1 MRATD
6 ELGSRTRFPRG
17 PQKFRVAYI
26 LPRSDELQMPRAAFF
41 PYITLCVGLLTGCW
55 EGISRQ
61 VLATVLSVRGEV
73 VYASQERNDFRTID
87 PDTTLGV
94 GSLVRTAD
102 RAGLDIALLPG
113 VLLQVSGNSEFKI
126 EELTLVKD
134 GDETQGGMLNRMA
147 RIQFNKG
154 KINVY
159 FEQPDGATGR
169 LTIITDRVT
178 LNAKP
183 GCLFQIQTDK
193 SRTRLTCVLGEVY
206 ASQGNRAA
214 SVINQGFFQEWPS
227 ERPTPASAANDARGQ
242 IETTD
247 ALKAER
253 ELRELPLP
261 PRNRRPF

>member
-1 MRATD
+1 
-6 ELGSRTRFPRG
+6 
-17 PQKFRVAYI
+17 
-26 LPRSDELQMPRAAFF
+26 MPRAAFF
-41 PYITLCVGLLTGCW
+41 SYIALCVGLLTGCW

-73 VYASQERNDFRTID
+73 VYGSQEKNDFRTID

-94 GSLVRTAD
+94 GSLVRTSD
-102 RAGLDIALLPG
+102 RAVLAIALLPG
-113 VLLQVSGNSEFKI
+113 VLLQVSDNSEFKI

-134 GDETQGGMLNRMA
+134 GDETQGGMRNRTA

-154 KINVY
+154 KINVC
-159 FEQPDGATGR
+159 FEQPDGVTGQF
-169 LTIITDRVT
+169 TIITDRVT
-178 LNAKP
+178 LNARP

-193 SRTRLTCVLGEVY
+193 SRTRLTCVLGKVF
-206 ASQGNRAA
+206 ASQGDRAWL
-214 SVINQGFFQEWPS
+214 IKQGYFQEWPS

-247 ALKAER
+247 ALKAAQ

-261 PRNRRPF
+261 PGNRRPF